1 MKNKFWTARYAAINI
16 FYFAGFAATHAYAS
30 VFLIA
35 KGFSNSTIGIILAV
49 ANITS
54 IAVQAFVAALIDKG
68 GRATNRNSI
77 MVSLLFMIAMAV
89 TMAFASTPAVIF
101 IAFAMCYMLQMMI
114 QPIISAMNFEYRK
127 MGCNINFGLARGLG
141 SCGFAIASPIIGLM
155 VANIS
160 ADVIPWLF
168 VVTQTICFLFTLTFI
183 KKGGKEDAPASDKA
197 GDSDS
202 GKEAQSAVATIEREE
217 APNTNLID
225 FIRCYP
231 RFCLYILAVTCFFFG
246 HNAINDYMIQI
257 ITPLGGD
264 ETTLGYLVAVAAF
277 LELPVMSIYVFLTK
291 KFRSSTLLKFSGVMF
306 FVKVLIMYFAPN
318 IPIATV
324 SMCCQLFAYA
334 LYIPA
339 NAYYATEVMKKNDQ
353 VKGQAYSSAAITLGG
368 TFSGLVC
375 GRIIDASG
383 TKTMLLVASAV
394 ALAGVIIAMI
404 SVAPGRSGEKA
415 SER

>member
-183 KKGGKEDAPASDKA
+183 KKGGNDGAAESMMLTDTREEDLNAS
-197 GDSDS
+197 GTT
-202 GKEAQSAVATIEREE
+202 EPEE
-217 APNTNLID
+217 APNTNLLD

-306 FVKVLIMYFAPN
+306 FVKVLIMYLAPN
-318 IPIATV
+318 IPVATV

-383 TKTMLLVASAV
+383 TKTMLLVATAV
-394 ALAGVIIAMI
+394 ALVGVIIAMI